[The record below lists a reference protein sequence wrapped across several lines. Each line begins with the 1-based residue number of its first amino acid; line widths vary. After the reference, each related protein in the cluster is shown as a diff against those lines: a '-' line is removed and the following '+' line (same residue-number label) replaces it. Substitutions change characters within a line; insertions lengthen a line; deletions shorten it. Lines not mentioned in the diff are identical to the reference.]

1 MDKGRLLALTDGIIA
16 IAATIMVLE
25 LEIPDRLSGEA
36 LLRQLPTIMAY
47 IISFLQIWIVWHSHH
62 DSFMS
67 AENIND
73 RVFLLNVLWVLCIT
87 LYPFVTGILGR
98 DITSKWAEL
107 LYIGILALSSIL
119 FQILDSQLVKVNPKI
134 KPNRIRNKRVRIA
147 LFGGYIIAS
156 IGACFVPVLGLT
168 IVGAMCVVWIIA
180 SSLNLSQ
187 RS

>member
-25 LEIPDRLSGEA
+25 LEIPDRISGEA
-36 LLRQLPTIMAY
+36 LLGQLPTIMAY

-62 DSFMS
+62 DSFRA

-87 LYPFVTGILGR
+87 LYPFVTGILGK

-119 FQILDSQLVKVNPKI
+119 FQILDSQLVKINPEM
-134 KPNRIRNKRVRIA
+134 KPNRIRSNRIRIA
-147 LFGGYIIAS
+147 LFSGYILAAV
-156 IGACFVPVLGLT
+156 GACFVPILGLT
-168 IVGAMCVVWIIA
+168 IIGLMCALWIVA
-180 SSLNLSQ
+180 SSLNFNQ

>member
-25 LEIPDRLSGEA
+25 LEIPDSLSWET
-36 LLRQLPTIMAY
+36 LSRQFPTIMAY

-62 DSFMS
+62 DSFLF

-73 RVFLLNVLWVLCIT
+73 RIFLLNVLWVLCIT
-87 LYPFVTGILGR
+87 LYPFITGILGK
-98 DITSKWAEL
+98 DITSKSAEL
-107 LYIGILALSSIL
+107 LYIGILTLSSIL
-119 FQILDSQLVKVNPKI
+119 FQILDSQLVKINPKM
-134 KPNRIRNKRVRIA
+134 KPNRIRNNRVRIS
-147 LFGGYIIAS
+147 LFGGYIIAA

-168 IVGAMCVVWIIA
+168 IIGAMCTLWIFA
-180 SSLNLSQ
+180 SILNLSQ

>member
-25 LEIPDRLSGEA
+25 LNIPDRLNSEA
-36 LLRQLPTIMAY
+36 LLGQLPTLIAY

-62 DSFMS
+62 DSFRN

-107 LYIGILALSSIL
+107 LYIGLLALSSGI
-119 FQILDSQLVKVNPKI
+119 FQILDRQLVKANPKM
-134 KPNRIRNKRVRIA
+134 KPNRIRNNRVRIA
-147 LFGGYIIAS
+147 LFGGYIIAA
-156 IGACFVPVLGLT
+156 IAACFVPVLGLT
-168 IVGAMCVVWIIA
+168 IVGVMCAIWIIA
-180 SSLNLSQ
+180 SILSQ